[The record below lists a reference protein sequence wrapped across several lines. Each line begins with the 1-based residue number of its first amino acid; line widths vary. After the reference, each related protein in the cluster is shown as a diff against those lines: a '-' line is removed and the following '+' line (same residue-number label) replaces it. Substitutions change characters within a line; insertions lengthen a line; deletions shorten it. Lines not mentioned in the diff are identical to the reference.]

1 MVSYN
6 TILYIYIYIYI
17 YICIHT
23 CTHINRITSTR
34 KETNI
39 SPQKNKHPTPCTH
52 PVLQVDV
59 GPPLQELVHHAAMTV
74 LCGPVQRGH
83 LVLQ

>member
-1 MVSYN
+1 MPYN
-6 TILYIYIYIYI
+6 IYIYIHI
-17 YICIHT
+17 DMHA
-23 CTHINRITSTR
+23 CTHTNRIPSTR

-52 PVLQVDV
+52 LVLQVDV

-74 LCGPVQRGH
+74 ACGNVQRGH

>member
-1 MVSYN
+1 M
-6 TILYIYIYIYI
+6 
-17 YICIHT
+17 HA

-52 PVLQVDV
+52 RAPLQVDV

-74 LCGPVQRGH
+74 ACGNVQRGI